1 MSRINK
7 RRHDFQDEDTE
18 PLLCRKSLIL
28 SIVFI
33 VNILLG
39 IKTEKVDIGNAD
51 IGLRRE
57 TFNHEPTYPFAL
69 RHDKK
74 SKWSRICRIYRIY
87 RICKICKNRPT

>member
-1 MSRINK
+1 MSRISK

-39 IKTEKVDIGNAD
+39 IKTEQVDIGNAD
-51 IGLRRE
+51 IGLRSWIYIQ
-57 TFNHEPTYPFAL
+57 TYPFAL
-69 RHDKK
+69 RQDKK
-74 SKWSRICRIYRIY
+74 SKWSRICRIYRI
-87 RICKICKNRPT
+87 CKICKNRPT